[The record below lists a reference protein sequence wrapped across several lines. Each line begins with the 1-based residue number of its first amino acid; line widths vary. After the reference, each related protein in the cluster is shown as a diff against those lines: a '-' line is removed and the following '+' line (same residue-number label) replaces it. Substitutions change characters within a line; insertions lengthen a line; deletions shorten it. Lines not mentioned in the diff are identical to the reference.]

1 MAETAKAHARRLRE
15 GWFDRYAPE
24 HLPGIDIG
32 CGSDPLNATFDRWDK
47 ADGDATDMYG
57 IPDGTYHTVYASH
70 VLEHLDDP
78 VTALR
83 NWWRILAPGGC
94 LIVCVPS
101 MELYEKKRDLPSNW
115 NGEHKT
121 YWTPVDHGDAPHIRG
136 LWRTCIEALVP
147 VDPPEPVLV
156 ASEVVES
163 VLNEGY
169 HSYSDGTHS
178 HGEFSFEIILRKPEA
193 HP

>member
-101 MELYEKKRDLPSNW
+101 MARYEKKKDLPSRW
-115 NGEHKT
+115 NAEHKT
-121 YWTPVDHGDAPHIRG
+121 FWRVNAPGEGDGPHVRG
-136 LWRTCIEALVP
+136 LATVAFEAIGSADPFYDGIE
-147 VDPPEPVLV
+147 
-156 ASEVVES
+156 
-163 VLNEGY
+163 VLNEGFRWVADDE
-169 HSYSDGTHS
+169 HSE
-178 HGEFSFEIILRKPEA
+178 GEFSIELRARKPEA

>member
-32 CGSDPLNATFDRWDK
+32 CGSDPLNAAFDRWDK

-78 VTALR
+78 VRALR

-101 MELYEKKRDLPSNW
+101 MELYEKKRDLPSLW
-115 NGEHKT
+115 NPEHKT
-121 YWTPVDHGDAPHIRG
+121 FWVATAPDEGHGPHVRG
-136 LWRTCIEALVP
+136 LWYTFRKAIGTDDHTFLDLSRKMEGWRSASDDTHSFGEYSIEAV
-147 VDPPEPVLV
+147 
-156 ASEVVES
+156 
-163 VLNEGY
+163 
-169 HSYSDGTHS
+169 
-178 HGEFSFEIILRKPEA
+178 IRKGA
-193 HP
+193 TA